1 LAIVRIETSAN
12 AEIKGRL
19 EMRKLIARAVF
30 VLIAS
35 GVSSVAYAGEVTG
48 GPNPKPT
55 QGSAHASSV
64 CAFSGQEDG
73 FTLLGFNLD
82 GSPIIVPVDTGPGLV
97 QTPHQEN
104 SYGIIHAPGIP
115 GDACRGNADSD
126 L

>member
-1 LAIVRIETSAN
+1 
-12 AEIKGRL
+12 
-19 EMRKLIARAVF
+19 MRKRFYAFAILAGATITATPA
-30 VLIAS
+30 L
-35 GVSSVAYAGEVTG
+35 AGEVTG

-55 QGSAHASSV
+55 AGPSHAASV

-73 FTLLGFNLD
+73 FTLLGFNPD
-82 GSPIIVPVDTGPGLV
+82 GSPIIVVVDTGPGLV

-115 GDACRGNADSD
+115 GDACRGNVDSD

>member
-1 LAIVRIETSAN
+1 
-12 AEIKGRL
+12 
-19 EMRKLIARAVF
+19 MRKRLHAFAILIGATV
-30 VLIAS
+30 IATP
-35 GVSSVAYAGEVTG
+35 AIAGEVTG

-55 QGSAHASSV
+55 AGPSHAASV

-82 GSPIIVPVDTGPGLV
+82 GTPIIVQVDTGPGLV

-115 GDACRGNADSD
+115 GDACRGNIDSP